1 MSAKAPPSIDP
12 AVLAA
17 ALGMPGGIDIQ
28 QALAGLAAAEPPS
41 KVQKTGFGDIS
52 VSKAGMPDLSSLGSM
67 GLPTLPTL
75 ASLPPLGGPLPDAA
89 PADSGGITVNVSS
102 HKCSAC
108 DVEGKLSIYCV
119 GCGHCGTK
127 CNECGDETNKVGA
140 LDPGNNMWYC
150 KACWI
155 KNTPEGVEGP
165 FTDGDDGAT
174 PSTKA
179 PGANGKEGEDE
190 PETVAAPSAN
200 DSAKKAHW
208 AQVFATLQQVGQS
221 HQALEYAQCLRKLR
235 GTIQELFAKYKE
247 ALASEDELLQSAY
260 TEALEAYKAQQ
271 EVQEAQA
278 QEQAMMGSQNALLL
292 DAAYKEAIDLQVQ
305 AHQEV
310 EAHAA
315 ELQKAVQGA
324 HNQAA
329 AALAGIEAKAGR
341 PAAKLPRR
349 PGQMPCKFYMRTGD
363 CAYGIT
369 CRWDHPERAN
379 MPKAAGGPPPVTSLP
394 PGLIGLFDPSKGL
407 PGLGTTTM

>member
-1 MSAKAPPSIDP
+1 
-12 AVLAA
+12 
-17 ALGMPGGIDIQ
+17 
-28 QALAGLAAAEPPS
+28 
-41 KVQKTGFGDIS
+41 
-52 VSKAGMPDLSSLGSM
+52 
-67 GLPTLPTL
+67 
-75 ASLPPLGGPLPDAA
+75 
-89 PADSGGITVNVSS
+89 
-102 HKCSAC
+102 
-108 DVEGKLSIYCV
+108 
-119 GCGHCGTK
+119 
-127 CNECGDETNKVGA
+127 
-140 LDPGNNMWYC
+140 MWYC

-165 FTDGDDGAT
+165 FTQDDQGAE
-174 PSTKA
+174 PSSKA
-179 PGANGKEGEDE
+179 SGANGEDKKDA
-190 PETVAAPSAN
+190 ETVAAPSAN

-271 EVQEAQA
+271 EAQEKQA

-315 ELQKAVQGA
+315 QLQRDVQGA
-324 HNQAA
+324 HQKAA
-329 AALAGIEAKAGR
+329 VALAGAEAKAGR
-341 PAAKLPRR
+341 PPSKLPRR
-349 PGQMPCKFYMRTGD
+349 PGQQPCKFYMRTGD

-369 CRWDHPERAN
+369 CKWDHPERAA
-379 MPKAAGGPPPVTSLP
+379 PAGAPGALP
-394 PGLIGLFDPSKGL
+394 SMPGLVGLAGL
-407 PGLGTTTM
+407 PGAGQVI